1 MIESTLHNTNLS
13 DKHILL
19 RADLN
24 VPIKNG
30 TIVNDFRML
39 KLLPTIKTI
48 LNNDGNIV
56 LITHIGRPTKP
67 DPSLS
72 TKQLVPWFEKHGYT
86 VTFCP
91 TLEDAQSKIK
101 EGNRFILLE
110 NLRFFPGEQ
119 GKDQAFAKKLAS
131 LGDYYVN
138 DAFATMHRDDASIT
152 LVPQLF
158 PLDQKTIG
166 LLAEQELKK
175 LSMILHNTARPF
187 ALIIGGGKVETK
199 IPLLSHLIDK
209 IDMLFLCPAIV
220 FSFLK
225 AQGEPVGKSLIN
237 PAALDQCKDMLKA
250 AQERNVSVFFPI
262 DYQIAMNTFE
272 GPLSQVPANEIPENG
287 VGISIG
293 SQTVDLFAQEFNKAK
308 TIVYNGLMGDINRPE
323 TIETACALFKAMAH
337 TKAHTII
344 AGGDS
349 VAAAQECDVLDTI
362 EWCST
367 GGGATIA
374 YLSGER
380 LPGLTALEQ

>member
-1 MIESTLHNTNLS
+1 MIKSKLPNLNLT

-24 VPIKNG
+24 VPMKNG
-30 TIVNDFRML
+30 SIAHDFRIL
-39 KLLPTIKTI
+39 KLLPTIDSI
-48 LNNDGNIV
+48 LNNGGNII
-56 LITHIGRPTKP
+56 LITHIGRPKKP
-67 DPSLS
+67 DASLS
-72 TKQLVPWFEKHGYT
+72 TKLLVPWFEKHGYT
-86 VTFCP
+86 LIFSP

-119 GKDQAFAKKLAS
+119 GKDQTFAKNLAS

-158 PLDQKTIG
+158 SPDQKTIG

-175 LSMILHNTARPF
+175 LSTIQHNPARPF

-225 AQGEPVGKSLIN
+225 AQGESVGKSLIN
-237 PAALDQCKDMLKA
+237 PTALDQCKDMLKA
-250 AQERNVSVFFPI
+250 AQERNIPVFFPI
-262 DYQIAMNTFE
+262 DYLVAMNTFD
-272 GPLSQVPANEIPENG
+272 GPLSQVPANEFPENG
-287 VGISIG
+287 VGVSIG
-293 SQTVDLFAQEFNKAK
+293 SQTVDLFAQNFNKAK
-308 TIVYNGLMGDINRPE
+308 TILYNGLMGDIGRPE
-323 TIETACALFKAMAH
+323 TIESACALFKAMTH

-349 VAAAQECDVLDTI
+349 VAAAQECSVLDTI

-380 LPGLTALEQ
+380 LSGLTALE

>member
-308 TIVYNGLMGDINRPE
+308 TIVYNGLMGDIGRPE